1 MKTLFAKKK
10 EQQEAKQTKKEL
22 ATRRK
27 PRPSIRYRT
36 QSFINIRDVSDG
48 IIITK
53 DDRYIRIVEV
63 LPTNFFNKDA
73 LEQERI
79 VYQFAQ
85 YLSHAPKTM
94 QVKVMSV
101 PETAE
106 DYLNILL
113 SYKELP
119 NATEQTR
126 EMIDDLAK
134 EIKDTVEIFKLKNNR
149 FFVIYEFEEF
159 QMSPDFDYVRK
170 VLLGHEFA
178 LAECMSKC
186 GCKVVSPRLTNNQ
199 YINTV
204 LYEYILLHFD
214 RTTPDFET
222 HMFQIYQDIA
232 KRNPLKKD
240 SLTIE
245 DYLSPQEVSF
255 YAFDFCEINGK
266 YASYHYISDY
276 RHYVTA
282 GWLNPLLSSS
292 YGVDVDIFFVRQDRV
307 TAKKMVR
314 RSVDMQ
320 EIVLGNLSS
329 NTSVAQESR
338 QNMQDAL
345 MLREKMYN
353 ESADM
358 YDMSILITITADTLS
373 ELDDKIREVYNL
385 MEARDMPLL
394 PLELRQERAFR
405 STLPFVKLDKDI
417 LKISSRNI
425 LCGELASIFPFNE
438 PSIFVEGGIFIGKN
452 KAGRLCAINCFD
464 TTKYDKPHMM
474 IVGSTGSGK
483 TYASQLILGRNR
495 LAGAKCFAIA
505 PIKGEEYRRFCE
517 NIGGTFIKLT
527 TDGENYVNIF
537 DIRIP
542 DEQIQQTSNDNE
554 YLGQKSYLSRKLIV
568 VSAYFEILMP
578 YLTPLKQSLL
588 NVAIVNAYKE
598 KGITLDNRSIQ
609 NPDGTY
615 KEMPIISDVCMALQH
630 MLEPQK
636 NDEDAQNMFHHTMP
650 DPKEFAQ
657 TIYELLGIMQ
667 QFVSGTYSF
676 LNKHTNIADLDN
688 DYIVFDI
695 SDLDSSGDKIVGA
708 MMFTVLN
715 HIMNIMSEDITQ
727 HKVLLIDELWKLVG
741 EGSGLTASFVKEAY
755 KIIRAYNGQMITS
768 SQDIQDWKSKDN
780 ESVLNTIMNNS
791 QFQILLKMQQY
802 TLGVVSE
809 MLYLNTEIRNQISMF
824 SQRGDAMLICEN
836 NAFEIRF
843 DGTPSE
849 HMAITTDPNELAFIQ
864 SKNNGKGIQN
874 SKSMNHIGGD
884 DSVLL

>member
-1 MKTLFAKKK
+1 MKFRREKKA
-10 EQQEAKQTKKEL
+10 EQQEKNKKKMQ
-22 ATRRK
+22 RK
-27 PRPSIRYRT
+27 PRPSTRYRT
-36 QSFINIRDVSDG
+36 QSFLNIRDVSDG

-53 DDRYIRIVEV
+53 DERYIRIVEV

-85 YLSHAPKTM
+85 YLSHAPRTM
-94 QVKVMSV
+94 QIKVMSV
-101 PETAE
+101 PETAQ
-106 DYLNILL
+106 DYLQTL
-113 SYKELP
+113 YAYQTLP
-119 NATEQTR
+119 NATKQTR

-134 EIKDTVEIFKLKNNR
+134 EIEDTVEIYRLKNNR

-159 QMSPDFDYVRK
+159 QMSPDFDYIRK

-199 YINTV
+199 YLNTV
-204 LYEYILLHFD
+204 LYEYILMHFD
-214 RTTPDFET
+214 RMTPDFET
-222 HMFQIYQDIA
+222 HMFQIYQEIA
-232 KRNPLKKD
+232 EQNHLKKD

-255 YAFDFCEINGK
+255 YARDFCEVNGK
-266 YASYHYISDY
+266 YVSYHYISDY

-292 YGVDVDIFFVRQDRV
+292 YGVDVDIFFVRQDRAS
-307 TAKKMVR
+307 AKKMIR
-314 RSVDMQ
+314 KSVDMQ
-320 EIVLGNLSS
+320 ELVLENLSG

-338 QNMQDAL
+338 QNMQDAIL
-345 MLREKMYN
+345 LREKMYN

-358 YDMSILITITADTLS
+358 YDMSILITIGADSLE

-385 MEARDMPLL
+385 MEQKDMPLL
-394 PLELRQERAFR
+394 PLELRQEKAFR

-425 LCGELASIFPFNE
+425 LCGELASVFPFNE
-438 PSIFVEGGIFIGKN
+438 PSIFDEGGIFIGKN
-452 KAGRLCAINCFD
+452 KAGRLCAINYFD

-474 IVGSTGSGK
+474 MIGSTGSGK
-483 TYASQLILGRNR
+483 TYASQLLVGRSR
-495 LAGAKCFAIA
+495 IEGAKCFVIA
-505 PIKGEEYRRFCE
+505 PLKGEEYRRFCE
-517 NIGGTFIKLT
+517 NIGGKFIKFT
-527 TDGENYVNIF
+527 TEGNNHVNIF

-542 DEQIQQTSNDNE
+542 DTAYADHATEDENS

-578 YLTPLKQSLL
+578 YLTPLQQSLL
-588 NVAIVNAYKE
+588 NVAIVNAYRE
-598 KGITLDNRSIQ
+598 KGITMDNDSIK
-609 NPDGTY
+609 NPDGSY
-615 KEMPIISDVCMALQH
+615 KEMPIISDVCVALNH
-630 MLEPQK
+630 MLEPQQP
-636 NDEDAQNMFHHTMP
+636 DTAAQDLFHVTMP
-650 DPKEFAQ
+650 DTQQFKQ
-657 TIYELLGIMQ
+657 TIYELIGIMQ

-676 LNKHTNIADLDN
+676 LNQHTNITDLDN
-688 DYIVFDI
+688 DYLVFDI
-695 SDLDSSGDKIVGA
+695 SDLDSSGDKIIGA
-708 MMFTVLN
+708 MMFTIIN
-715 HIMNIMSEDITQ
+715 HIMNIMSENIAQ
-727 HKVLLIDELWKLVG
+727 RKVILIDELWKLVG
-741 EGSGLTASFVKEAY
+741 EGSGQTAAFVKELY
-755 KIIRAYNGQMITS
+755 KIIRAYNGQIITA

-780 ESVLNTIMNNS
+780 ESVLSTIINNS

-809 MLYLNTEIRNQISMF
+809 MLYLNQETRNQISMF

-843 DGTPSE
+843 SGTPAE
-849 HMAITTDPNELAFIQ
+849 HMAITTDPNER
-864 SKNNGKGIQN
+864 
-874 SKSMNHIGGD
+874 MHIEANRRVGGVT
-884 DSVLL
+884 SALQ

>member
-1 MKTLFAKKK
+1 MKFRREKKE
-10 EQQEAKQTKKEL
+10 EQQEKNKKKMQ
-22 ATRRK
+22 RK
-27 PRPSIRYRT
+27 PRPSTRYRT
-36 QSFINIRDVSDG
+36 QSFLNIRDVSDG

-53 DDRYIRIVEV
+53 DERYIRIVEV

-85 YLSHAPKTM
+85 YLSHAPRTM
-94 QVKVMSV
+94 QIKVMSV
-101 PETAE
+101 PETAQ
-106 DYLNILL
+106 DYLQTL
-113 SYKELP
+113 YAYQTLP
-119 NATEQTR
+119 NATKQTR

-134 EIKDTVEIFKLKNNR
+134 EIEDTVEIYRLKNNR

-159 QMSPDFDYVRK
+159 QMTPDFDYIRK

-199 YINTV
+199 YLNTV
-204 LYEYILLHFD
+204 LYEYILMHFD
-214 RTTPDFET
+214 RMTPDFET
-222 HMFQIYQDIA
+222 HMFQIYQEIA
-232 KRNPLKKD
+232 EQNHLKKD

-255 YAFDFCEINGK
+255 YARDFCEVNGK
-266 YASYHYISDY
+266 YVSYHYISDY

-292 YGVDVDIFFVRQDRV
+292 YGVDVDIFFVRQDRAS
-307 TAKKMVR
+307 AKKMIR
-314 RSVDMQ
+314 KSVDMQ
-320 EIVLGNLSS
+320 ELVLENLSG

-338 QNMQDAL
+338 QNMQDAIL
-345 MLREKMYN
+345 LREKMYN

-358 YDMSILITITADTLS
+358 YDMSILITIGADSLE

-385 MEARDMPLL
+385 MEQKDMPLL
-394 PLELRQERAFR
+394 PLELRQEKAFR

-425 LCGELASIFPFNE
+425 LCGELASVFPFNE
-438 PSIFVEGGIFIGKN
+438 PSIFDEGGIFIGKN
-452 KAGRLCAINCFD
+452 KAGRLCAINYFD

-474 IVGSTGSGK
+474 MIGSTGSGK
-483 TYASQLILGRNR
+483 TYASQLLVGRSR
-495 LAGAKCFAIA
+495 IEGAKCFVIA
-505 PIKGEEYRRFCE
+505 PLKGEEYRRFCE
-517 NIGGTFIKLT
+517 NIGGKFIKFT
-527 TDGENYVNIF
+527 TEGNNHVNIF

-542 DEQIQQTSNDNE
+542 DTAYADHATEDENS

-578 YLTPLKQSLL
+578 YLTPLQQSLL
-588 NVAIVNAYKE
+588 NVAIVNAYRE
-598 KGITLDNRSIQ
+598 KGITMDNDSIK
-609 NPDGTY
+609 NPDGSY
-615 KEMPIISDVCMALQH
+615 KEMPIISDVCVALNH
-630 MLEPQK
+630 MLEPQQP
-636 NDEDAQNMFHHTMP
+636 DTAAQDLFHVTMP
-650 DPKEFAQ
+650 DTQQFKQ
-657 TIYELLGIMQ
+657 TIYELIGIMQ

-676 LNKHTNIADLDN
+676 LNQHTNITDLDN
-688 DYIVFDI
+688 DYLVFDI
-695 SDLDSSGDKIVGA
+695 SDLDSSGDKIIGA
-708 MMFTVLN
+708 MMFTIIN
-715 HIMNIMSEDITQ
+715 HIMNIMSENIAQ
-727 HKVLLIDELWKLVG
+727 RKVILIDELWKLVG
-741 EGSGLTASFVKEAY
+741 EGSGQTAAFVKELY
-755 KIIRAYNGQMITS
+755 KIIRAYNGQIITA

-780 ESVLNTIMNNS
+780 ESVLSTIINNS

-809 MLYLNTEIRNQISMF
+809 MLYLNQETRNQISMF

-843 DGTPSE
+843 RGTPAE
-849 HMAITTDPNELAFIQ
+849 HMAITTDPNER
-864 SKNNGKGIQN
+864 
-874 SKSMNHIGGD
+874 MHIEANRRVGGVT
-884 DSVLL
+884 SALQ

>member
-1 MKTLFAKKK
+1 MKFRKEKKEEKQEKNKKK
-10 EQQEAKQTKKEL
+10 MQ
-22 ATRRK
+22 RK
-27 PRPSIRYRT
+27 PRPSTRYRT
-36 QSFINIRDVSDG
+36 QSFLNIRDVSDG

-53 DDRYIRIVEV
+53 DERYIRIVEV

-85 YLSHAPKTM
+85 YLSHAPRTM
-94 QVKVMSV
+94 QIKVMSV
-101 PETAE
+101 PETAQ
-106 DYLNILL
+106 DYLQTL
-113 SYKELP
+113 YAYQTLP
-119 NATEQTR
+119 NATKQTR

-134 EIKDTVEIFKLKNNR
+134 EIEDTVEIYRLKNNR

-159 QMSPDFDYVRK
+159 QMTPDFDYIRK

-199 YINTV
+199 YLNTV
-204 LYEYILLHFD
+204 LYEYILMHFD
-214 RTTPDFET
+214 RMTPDFET
-222 HMFQIYQDIA
+222 HMFQIYQEIA
-232 KRNPLKKD
+232 EQNHLKKD

-255 YAFDFCEINGK
+255 YARDFCEVNGK
-266 YASYHYISDY
+266 YVSYHYISDY

-292 YGVDVDIFFVRQDRV
+292 YGVDVDIFFVRQDRAS
-307 TAKKMVR
+307 AKKMIR
-314 RSVDMQ
+314 KSVDMQ
-320 EIVLGNLSS
+320 ELVLENLSG

-338 QNMQDAL
+338 QNMQDAIL
-345 MLREKMYN
+345 LREKMYN

-358 YDMSILITITADTLS
+358 YDMSILITIGADSLE

-385 MEARDMPLL
+385 MEQKDMPLL
-394 PLELRQERAFR
+394 PLELRQEKAFR

-425 LCGELASIFPFNE
+425 LCGELASVFPFNE
-438 PSIFVEGGIFIGKN
+438 PSIFDEGGIFIGKN
-452 KAGRLCAINCFD
+452 KAGRLCAINYFD

-474 IVGSTGSGK
+474 MIGSTGSGK
-483 TYASQLILGRNR
+483 TYASQLLVGRSR
-495 LAGAKCFAIA
+495 IEGAKCFVIA
-505 PIKGEEYRRFCE
+505 PLKGEEYRRFCE
-517 NIGGTFIKLT
+517 NIGGKFIKFT
-527 TDGENYVNIF
+527 TEGNNHVNIF

-542 DEQIQQTSNDNE
+542 DTAYADHATEDENS

-578 YLTPLKQSLL
+578 YLTPLQQSLL
-588 NVAIVNAYKE
+588 NVAIVNAYRE
-598 KGITLDNRSIQ
+598 KGITMDNDSIK
-609 NPDGTY
+609 NPDGSY
-615 KEMPIISDVCMALQH
+615 KEMPIISDVCVALNH
-630 MLEPQK
+630 MLEPQQP
-636 NDEDAQNMFHHTMP
+636 DTAAQDLFHVTMP
-650 DPKEFAQ
+650 DTQQFKQ
-657 TIYELLGIMQ
+657 TIYELIGIMQ

-676 LNKHTNIADLDN
+676 LNQHTNITDLDN
-688 DYIVFDI
+688 DYLVFDI
-695 SDLDSSGDKIVGA
+695 SDLDSSGDKIIGA
-708 MMFTVLN
+708 MMFTIIN
-715 HIMNIMSEDITQ
+715 HIMNIMSENIAQ
-727 HKVLLIDELWKLVG
+727 RKVILIDELWKLVG
-741 EGSGLTASFVKEAY
+741 EGSGQTAAFVKELY
-755 KIIRAYNGQMITS
+755 KIIRAYNGQIITA

-780 ESVLNTIMNNS
+780 ESVLSTIINNS

-809 MLYLNTEIRNQISMF
+809 MLYLNQETRNQISMF

-843 DGTPSE
+843 SGTPAE
-849 HMAITTDPNELAFIQ
+849 HMAITTDPNER
-864 SKNNGKGIQN
+864 
-874 SKSMNHIGGD
+874 MHIEANRRVGGVT
-884 DSVLL
+884 SALQ

>member
-1 MKTLFAKKK
+1 MKFRKEKKEEKQEKNKKK
-10 EQQEAKQTKKEL
+10 IQ
-22 ATRRK
+22 RK
-27 PRPSIRYRT
+27 PRPNTRYRT
-36 QSFINIRDVSDG
+36 QSFLNIRDVSDG

-53 DDRYIRIVEV
+53 DERYIRIVEV

-94 QVKVMSV
+94 QVKIMSV

-106 DYLNILL
+106 DYLHVLL

-119 NATEQTR
+119 NATKQTR
-126 EMIDDLAK
+126 QMIDDLAK
-134 EIKDTVEIFKLKNNR
+134 EIEDTVEIYRLKNNR

-159 QMSPDFDYVRK
+159 QMTPDFDYIRK

-178 LAECMSKC
+178 LAECMNKC

-199 YINTV
+199 YLNTV
-204 LYEYILLHFD
+204 LYEYILMHFD
-214 RTTPDFET
+214 RMTPNFET
-222 HMFQIYQDIA
+222 HMFQIYQEIA
-232 KRNPLKKD
+232 EQNPLKKD

-255 YAFDFCEINGK
+255 YARDFCEVNGK
-266 YASYHYISDY
+266 YVSYHYISDY

-292 YGVDVDIFFVRQDRV
+292 YGVDVDIFFVRQDRAS
-307 TAKKMVR
+307 AKKMIR
-314 RSVDMQ
+314 KSVDMQ
-320 EIVLGNLSS
+320 ELVLENLSG
-329 NTSVAQESR
+329 NTGVAQESR
-338 QNMQDAL
+338 QNMQDAIL
-345 MLREKMYN
+345 LREKMYN

-358 YDMSILITITADTLS
+358 YDMSILITIGADSLE

-385 MEARDMPLL
+385 MEQKDMPLL
-394 PLELRQERAFR
+394 PLELRQEKAFC

-425 LCGELASIFPFNE
+425 LCGELASVFPFNE
-438 PSIFVEGGIFIGKN
+438 PSIFDEGGIFIGKN
-452 KAGRLCAINCFD
+452 KAGRLCAINYFD

-474 IVGSTGSGK
+474 MIGSTGSGK
-483 TYASQLILGRNR
+483 TYASQLLVGRSR
-495 LAGAKCFAIA
+495 IEGAKCFVIA
-505 PIKGEEYRRFCE
+505 PLKGEEYRRFCE
-517 NIGGTFIKLT
+517 NIGGRFIKFT
-527 TDGENYVNIF
+527 TDGNNHVNIF

-542 DEQIQQTSNDNE
+542 DTAYADHATEDENS

-578 YLTPLKQSLL
+578 YLTPLQQSLL
-588 NVAIVNAYKE
+588 NVAIVNAYRE
-598 KGITLDNRSIQ
+598 KGITMDNESIK
-609 NPDGTY
+609 NPDGSY
-615 KEMPIISDVCMALQH
+615 KQMPIISDVCVALKH
-630 MLEPQK
+630 MLEPQQT
-636 NDEDAQNMFHHTMP
+636 EAAAQDLFHVTMP
-650 DPKEFAQ
+650 DTQQFKQ
-657 TIYELLGIMQ
+657 TIYELIGIMQ

-676 LNKHTNIADLDN
+676 LNQHTNITDLDN
-688 DYIVFDI
+688 DYLVFDI
-695 SDLDSSGDKIVGA
+695 SDLDSSGDKIIGA
-708 MMFTVLN
+708 MMFTIIN
-715 HIMNIMSEDITQ
+715 HIMNIMSENITQ
-727 HKVLLIDELWKLVG
+727 RKVILIDELWKLVG
-741 EGSGLTASFVKEAY
+741 EGSGQTAAFVKELY
-755 KIIRAYNGQMITS
+755 KIIRAYNGQIITA

-780 ESVLNTIMNNS
+780 ESVLSTIINNA

-809 MLYLNTEIRNQISMF
+809 MLYLNQETRNQISMF

-843 DGTPSE
+843 RGTPTE
-849 HMAITTDPNELAFIQ
+849 HMAITTDPNERMRMQENYHA
-864 SKNNGKGIQN
+864 
-874 SKSMNHIGGD
+874 GG
-884 DSVLL
+884 VKRALQ

>member
-1 MKTLFAKKK
+1 MKFRREKKA
-10 EQQEAKQTKKEL
+10 EQQEKNKKKMQ
-22 ATRRK
+22 RK
-27 PRPSIRYRT
+27 PRPSTRYRT
-36 QSFINIRDVSDG
+36 QSFLNIRDVSDG

-53 DDRYIRIVEV
+53 DERYIRIVEV

-85 YLSHAPKTM
+85 YLSHAPRTM
-94 QVKVMSV
+94 QIKVMSV
-101 PETAE
+101 PETAQ
-106 DYLNILL
+106 DYLQTL
-113 SYKELP
+113 YAYQTLP
-119 NATEQTR
+119 NATKQTR

-134 EIKDTVEIFKLKNNR
+134 EIEDTVEIYRLKNNR

-159 QMSPDFDYVRK
+159 QMSPDFDYIRK

-199 YINTV
+199 YLNTV
-204 LYEYILLHFD
+204 LYEYILMHFD
-214 RTTPDFET
+214 RMTPDFET
-222 HMFQIYQDIA
+222 HMFQIYQEIA
-232 KRNPLKKD
+232 EQNHLKKD

-255 YAFDFCEINGK
+255 YARDFCEVNGK
-266 YASYHYISDY
+266 YVSYHYISDY

-292 YGVDVDIFFVRQDRV
+292 YGVDVDIFFVRQDRAS
-307 TAKKMVR
+307 AKKMIR
-314 RSVDMQ
+314 KSVDMQ
-320 EIVLGNLSS
+320 ELVLENLSG

-338 QNMQDAL
+338 QNMQDAIL
-345 MLREKMYN
+345 LREKMYN

-358 YDMSILITITADTLS
+358 YDMSILITIGADSLE

-385 MEARDMPLL
+385 MEQKDMPLL
-394 PLELRQERAFR
+394 PLELRQEKAFR

-425 LCGELASIFPFNE
+425 LCGELASVFPFNE
-438 PSIFVEGGIFIGKN
+438 PSIFDEGGIFIGKN
-452 KAGRLCAINCFD
+452 KAGRLCAINYFD

-474 IVGSTGSGK
+474 MIGSTGSGK
-483 TYASQLILGRNR
+483 TYASQLLVGRSR
-495 LAGAKCFAIA
+495 IEGAKCFVIA
-505 PIKGEEYRRFCE
+505 PLKGEEYRRFCE
-517 NIGGTFIKLT
+517 NIGGKFIKFT
-527 TDGENYVNIF
+527 TEGNNHVNIF

-542 DEQIQQTSNDNE
+542 DTAYADHATEDENS

-578 YLTPLKQSLL
+578 YLTPLQQSLL
-588 NVAIVNAYKE
+588 NVAIVNAYRE
-598 KGITLDNRSIQ
+598 KGITMDNDSIK
-609 NPDGTY
+609 NPDGSY
-615 KEMPIISDVCMALQH
+615 KEMPIISDVCVALNH
-630 MLEPQK
+630 MLEPQQP
-636 NDEDAQNMFHHTMP
+636 DTAAQDLFHVTMP
-650 DPKEFAQ
+650 DTQQFKQ
-657 TIYELLGIMQ
+657 TIYELIGIMQ

-676 LNKHTNIADLDN
+676 LNQHTNITDLEN
-688 DYIVFDI
+688 DYLVFDI
-695 SDLDSSGDKIVGA
+695 SDLDSSGDKIIGA
-708 MMFTVLN
+708 MMFTIIN
-715 HIMNIMSEDITQ
+715 HIMNIMSENIAQ
-727 HKVLLIDELWKLVG
+727 RKVILIDELWKLVG
-741 EGSGLTASFVKEAY
+741 EGSGQTAAFVKELY
-755 KIIRAYNGQMITS
+755 KIIRAYNGQIITA

-780 ESVLNTIMNNS
+780 ESVLSTIINNS

-809 MLYLNTEIRNQISMF
+809 MLYLNQETRNQISMF

-843 DGTPSE
+843 SGTPAE
-849 HMAITTDPNELAFIQ
+849 HMAITTDPNER
-864 SKNNGKGIQN
+864 
-874 SKSMNHIGGD
+874 MHIEANRRVGGVT
-884 DSVLL
+884 SALQ

>member
-1 MKTLFAKKK
+1 MKFRKEKKEEKQEKNKKK
-10 EQQEAKQTKKEL
+10 IQ
-22 ATRRK
+22 RK
-27 PRPSIRYRT
+27 PRPSTRYRT
-36 QSFINIRDVSDG
+36 QSFLNIRDVSDG

-53 DDRYIRIVEV
+53 DERYIRIVEV

-94 QVKVMSV
+94 QVKIMSV

-106 DYLNILL
+106 DYLHVLL

-119 NATEQTR
+119 NATKQTR
-126 EMIDDLAK
+126 QMIDDLAK
-134 EIKDTVEIFKLKNNR
+134 EIEDTVEIYRLKNNR

-159 QMSPDFDYVRK
+159 QMTPDFDYIRK

-178 LAECMSKC
+178 LAECMNKC

-199 YINTV
+199 YLNTV
-204 LYEYILLHFD
+204 LYEYILMHFD
-214 RTTPDFET
+214 RMTPNFET
-222 HMFQIYQDIA
+222 HMFQIYQEIA
-232 KRNPLKKD
+232 EQNPLKKD

-255 YAFDFCEINGK
+255 YARDFCEVNGK
-266 YASYHYISDY
+266 YVSYHYISDY

-292 YGVDVDIFFVRQDRV
+292 YGVDVDIFFVRQDRAS
-307 TAKKMVR
+307 AKKMIR
-314 RSVDMQ
+314 KSVDMQ
-320 EIVLGNLSS
+320 ELVLENLSG
-329 NTSVAQESR
+329 NTGVAQESR
-338 QNMQDAL
+338 QNMQDAIL
-345 MLREKMYN
+345 LREKMYN

-358 YDMSILITITADTLS
+358 YDMSILITIGADSLE

-385 MEARDMPLL
+385 MEQKDMPLL
-394 PLELRQERAFR
+394 PLELRQEKAFR

-425 LCGELASIFPFNE
+425 LCGELASVFPFNE
-438 PSIFVEGGIFIGKN
+438 PSIFDEGGIFIGKN
-452 KAGRLCAINCFD
+452 KAGRLCAINYFD

-474 IVGSTGSGK
+474 MIGSTGSGK
-483 TYASQLILGRNR
+483 TYASQLLVGRSR
-495 LAGAKCFAIA
+495 IEGAKCFVIA
-505 PIKGEEYRRFCE
+505 PLKGEEYRRFCE
-517 NIGGTFIKLT
+517 NIGGKFIKFT
-527 TDGENYVNIF
+527 TEGNNHVNIF

-542 DEQIQQTSNDNE
+542 DTAYADHATEDENS

-578 YLTPLKQSLL
+578 YLTPLQQSLL
-588 NVAIVNAYKE
+588 NVAIVNAYRE
-598 KGITLDNRSIQ
+598 KGITMDNDSIK
-609 NPDGTY
+609 NPDGSY
-615 KEMPIISDVCMALQH
+615 KEMPIISDVCVALNH
-630 MLEPQK
+630 MLEPQQP
-636 NDEDAQNMFHHTMP
+636 DTAAQDLFHVTMP
-650 DPKEFAQ
+650 DTQQFKQ
-657 TIYELLGIMQ
+657 TIYELIGIMQ

-676 LNKHTNIADLDN
+676 LNQHTNITDLDN
-688 DYIVFDI
+688 DYLVFDI
-695 SDLDSSGDKIVGA
+695 SDLDSSGDKIIGA
-708 MMFTVLN
+708 MMFTIIN
-715 HIMNIMSEDITQ
+715 HIMNIMSENIAQ
-727 HKVLLIDELWKLVG
+727 RKVILIDELWKLVG
-741 EGSGLTASFVKEAY
+741 EGSGQTAAFVKELY
-755 KIIRAYNGQMITS
+755 KIIRAYNGQIITA

-780 ESVLNTIMNNS
+780 ESVLSTIINNS

-809 MLYLNTEIRNQISMF
+809 MLYLNQETRNQISMF

-843 DGTPSE
+843 SGTPAE
-849 HMAITTDPNELAFIQ
+849 HMAITTDPNER
-864 SKNNGKGIQN
+864 
-874 SKSMNHIGGD
+874 MHIEANRRVGGVT
-884 DSVLL
+884 SALQ